1 MHAITTS
8 IIGNAVTDVRHIITQ
23 SGLSMAKFRLVS
35 QPRRFDSVAGTFVDQ
50 EPSFVTVFAWR
61 AMADHVVSS
70 IHKGDPVVVV
80 GRMRVR
86 EWVDDGRARV
96 TVEVDAQS
104 IGHDLSRG
112 VARFS
117 RTPRPDRVERSATS
131 ESPTAAVAAAADAV
145 PDAAATPAAVP
156 VPVVAPMPDAVPL
169 PESAPLPAVA

>member
-8 IIGNAVTDVRHIITQ
+8 IIGTAVTDVRHIITQ
-23 SGLSMAKFRLVS
+23 SGLSMAKFRMVS
-35 QPRRFDSVAGTFVDQ
+35 QPRRFDSTAGTFVDQ
-50 EPSFVTVFAWR
+50 EPSFLTVFAWR

-86 EWVDDGRARV
+86 EWVDDGRSRV

-104 IGHDLSRG
+104 IGHDLARG

-117 RTPRPDRVERSATS
+117 RTPRPERLDNAAPEPATKAS
-131 ESPTAAVAAAADAV
+131 DAVASVV
-145 PDAAATPAAVP
+145 PAP
-156 VPVVAPMPDAVPL
+156 VPMPVAAPTPEVVPMPDAVPM
-169 PESAPLPAVA
+169 PAVA